1 MIGQRGIYDSI
12 RSQKMETKEFIPMKP
27 IQFLVLVAMAGLTG
41 CASQS
46 ALDST
51 RYDVDEVRTRVI
63 SLEKNLGGIRNESRE
78 EIDTIA
84 KNLKSDVADVR
95 KLSADIQA
103 TIDSTKTEMQAM
115 NGKLDDMGISLKK
128 PTEDLARYREDADK
142 RIIALEDRIIKLQS
156 TLDEFTKKVGELAQA
171 KEVAPT
177 PDALYMK
184 GLDTFKAGDMPAA
197 REVFTRFLEQYP
209 QHDLAANAHYWIGE
223 THYSEKSYEPA
234 ILAFQDVI
242 KNFPTKEKVPA
253 AMLKQAMAFNAI
265 NDTKS
270 AKYVLKKL
278 GETFPRSDEAAKAKE
293 LLKTIR

>member
-1 MIGQRGIYDSI
+1 MIGQRAIYGTI
-12 RSQKMETKEFIPMKP
+12 RYQSMETKEFIPMKP
-27 IQFLVLVAMAGLTG
+27 IQFLMLVVMAGLTG

-51 RYDVDEVRTRVI
+51 RYDVEEVRARVI

-78 EIDTIA
+78 GIDAIA

-115 NGKLDDMGISLKK
+115 NGKLDDMGISLRK

-171 KEVAPT
+171 KEIAPT

-184 GLDTFKAGDMPAA
+184 GLDIFKAGDMPAA

-242 KNFPTKEKVPA
+242 KNFPTKDKVPA

-278 GETFPRSDEAAKAKE
+278 GEAFPKSDEATKAKE
-293 LLKTIR
+293 LLKEIK

>member
-1 MIGQRGIYDSI
+1 
-12 RSQKMETKEFIPMKP
+12 MKP
-27 IQFLVLVAMAGLTG
+27 IQFFILGVMTILTG

-51 RYDVDEVRTRVI
+51 RYDVDAVKTRLVSI
-63 SLEKNLGGIRNESRE
+63 EKSLGGLRNESRE
-78 EIDTIA
+78 GIDTIE
-84 KNLKSDVADVR
+84 KNLKSDVASVR

-115 NGKLDDMGISLKK
+115 NGKIDDMTIAITK

-156 TLDEFTKKVGELAQA
+156 TMDELTKKTGELAKS
-171 KEVAPT
+171 KEVLAT
-177 PDALYMK
+177 PDAIYMK
-184 GLDTFKAGDMPAA
+184 GLDVFKAGDMPAA
-197 REVFTRFLEQYP
+197 RGIFTNFLEQYP

-223 THYSEKSYEPA
+223 TYYSEKSYEPA

-242 KNFPTKEKVPA
+242 KNFPTRDKVPA

-278 GETFPRSDEAAKAKE
+278 GEAFPKSDEASKAKE
-293 LLKTIR
+293 LLKEIK

>member
-1 MIGQRGIYDSI
+1 
-12 RSQKMETKEFIPMKP
+12 MKP
-27 IQFLVLVAMAGLTG
+27 IHFLMLAVTAGLTG
-41 CASQS
+41 CASQG

-51 RYDVDEVRTRVI
+51 RYDVDEVRSRVV
-63 SLEKNLGGIRNESRE
+63 SLEKSLGGVRNESRE
-78 EIDTIA
+78 GIDAIQ
-84 KNLKSDVADVR
+84 KDLKSDLASVR

-115 NGKLDDMGISLKK
+115 NGRLDDMGLSLKK
-128 PTEDLARYREDADK
+128 PADDLARYREDADK
-142 RIIALEDRIIKLQS
+142 RIFALEDRIIKLQS
-156 TLDEFTKKVGELAQA
+156 TLDDLTKKVTELAQA
-171 KEVAPT
+171 KETPPT
-177 PDALYMK
+177 PDSLYMK

-197 REVFTRFLEQYP
+197 REIFTRFIDKYP
-209 QHDLAANAHYWIGE
+209 QHELAANAHYWIGE

-242 KNFPTKEKVPA
+242 KNYPTKDKVPA

-278 GETFPRSDEAAKAKE
+278 GESFPKSDEASKAKD
-293 LLKTIR
+293 LLLVIK

>member
-1 MIGQRGIYDSI
+1 
-12 RSQKMETKEFIPMKP
+12 MKP
-27 IQFLVLVAMAGLTG
+27 TQCMLLVVMAGLTG
-41 CASQS
+41 CASQG

-51 RYDVDEVRTRVI
+51 RYDLDEMRTRVI
-63 SLEKNLGGIRNESRE
+63 SLEKTLGGVRNESRE
-78 EIDTIA
+78 GIDAIE
-84 KNLKSDVADVR
+84 KNLKSDVAAVR

-115 NGKLDDMGISLKK
+115 NGKLDDMGNSLKK

-142 RIIALEDRIIKLQS
+142 RIIALEDRIIRLQP
-156 TLDEFTKKVGELAQA
+156 TLDDLTKKVGELALV
-171 KEVAPT
+171 KETPTT
-177 PDALYMK
+177 PDAIYMK
-184 GLDTFKAGDMPAA
+184 GLDTFKTGDMPAA
-197 REVFTRFLEQYP
+197 REIFSKFLEQYP

-234 ILAFQDVI
+234 ILAFQEVI
-242 KNFPTKEKVPA
+242 KNFPTKDKVPA

-278 GETFPRSDEAAKAKE
+278 GETFPKSDEAIKAKE
-293 LLKTIR
+293 LLK

>member
-1 MIGQRGIYDSI
+1 
-12 RSQKMETKEFIPMKP
+12 MKP
-27 IQFLVLVAMAGLTG
+27 IQFLMMVIMAGLTG

-63 SLEKNLGGIRNESRE
+63 SLEKNLGGIRNESRAG
-78 EIDTIA
+78 IDTIE

-115 NGKLDDMGISLKK
+115 NGKLDDMGISLNK
-128 PTEDLARYREDADK
+128 PTEDLARYRADADK
-142 RIIALEDRIIKLQS
+142 RIIALEDRILKLQS
-156 TLDEFTKKVGELAQA
+156 TLDELTKKVGELAQI
-171 KEVAPT
+171 KETPPT
-177 PDALYMK
+177 PDSVYMK
-184 GLDTFKAGDMPAA
+184 GLETFKAGNMPVA
-197 REVFTRFLEQYP
+197 REIFTKFLEQYP

-242 KNFPTKEKVPA
+242 KNYPTKDKVPA
-253 AMLKQAMAFNAI
+253 AMFKQAMAFKAI
-265 NDTKS
+265 NDNKS

-278 GETFPRSDEAAKAKE
+278 GEAFPKSDEAIKAKE
-293 LLKTIR
+293 LLKEIK

>member
-1 MIGQRGIYDSI
+1 
-12 RSQKMETKEFIPMKP
+12 MKP
-27 IQFLVLVAMAGLTG
+27 IQFLMLVVMTGLTG
-41 CASQS
+41 CATQG

-51 RYDVDEVRTRVI
+51 QYDVDAVKTRLF
-63 SLEKNLGGIRNESRE
+63 SLEKNLGGVRNESKE
-78 EIDTIA
+78 GIGAIE
-84 KNLKSDVADVR
+84 KNLKSDVAEVR

-115 NGKLDDMGISLKK
+115 NGKLDDMSISLKK

-142 RIIALEDRIIKLQS
+142 RIIALEERILKLQS
-156 TLDEFTKKVGELAQA
+156 NLDEYTKKVAELAQA
-171 KEVAPT
+171 KEVPPT
-177 PDALYMK
+177 PDSVYMK
-184 GLDTFKAGDMPAA
+184 GLDTFKSGDMPAA
-197 REVFTRFLEQYP
+197 REIFTKFLEQYP

-242 KNFPTKEKVPA
+242 KNFPTKDKVPA

-278 GETFPRSDEAAKAKE
+278 EEAFPKSDEAAKAKE
-293 LLKTIR
+293 LLKTIK

>member
-1 MIGQRGIYDSI
+1 MKSI
-12 RSQKMETKEFIPMKP
+12 HFVMLAVTT
-27 IQFLVLVAMAGLTG
+27 VLTG
-41 CASQS
+41 CASQG

-63 SLEKNLGGIRNESRE
+63 SLEKNLGGVRNESRE
-78 EIDTIA
+78 GIDAIE
-84 KNLKSDVADVR
+84 KNLKSDVAEVR

-103 TIDSTKTEMQAM
+103 TIDSTKAEMQAM

-128 PTEDLARYREDADK
+128 PTDDLARYREDADK
-142 RIIALEDRIIKLQS
+142 RIIALEDRIIRLQS
-156 TLDEFTKKVGELAQA
+156 TLDDLTKKVGELDKA
-171 KEVAPT
+171 KEVTQT
-177 PDALYMK
+177 PDSIYMK

-197 REVFTRFLEQYP
+197 REIFTKFLEQYP

-242 KNFPTKEKVPA
+242 KNFPTKDKVPA

-278 GETFPRSDEAAKAKE
+278 GEVFPKSEEAIKAKE
-293 LLKTIR
+293 LLKEIR

>member
-1 MIGQRGIYDSI
+1 
-12 RSQKMETKEFIPMKP
+12 MKP
-27 IQFLVLVAMAGLTG
+27 IKILLLVVMTGLTG
-41 CASQS
+41 CASQG

-78 EIDTIA
+78 GIDAIA
-84 KNLKSDVADVR
+84 RNLRSDVADVR

-128 PTEDLARYREDADK
+128 PTEDLARYREDADR
-142 RIIALEDRIIKLQS
+142 RIIALEDRIVRLQS
-156 TLDEFTKKVGELAQA
+156 TLDDLTKKVGELAQA
-171 KEVAPT
+171 KEAPQT
-177 PDALYMK
+177 PDSLYMK
-184 GLDTFKAGDMPAA
+184 GLDTFKSGDMPAA
-197 REVFTRFLEQYP
+197 REIFTRFLEQYP

-234 ILAFQDVI
+234 ILAFQEVI
-242 KNFPTKEKVPA
+242 KNFPTKDKVPA

-270 AKYVLKKL
+270 ARYVLKKL
-278 GETFPRSDEAAKAKE
+278 GETFPKSDEAAKAKE
-293 LLKTIR
+293 LLKEIK

>member
-1 MIGQRGIYDSI
+1 
-12 RSQKMETKEFIPMKP
+12 MKP
-27 IQFLVLVAMAGLTG
+27 IQFLMLVVMTGLTG
-41 CASQS
+41 CATQG

-51 RYDVDEVRTRVI
+51 QYDVDAVKTRLF
-63 SLEKNLGGIRNESRE
+63 SLEKNLGGVRNESKE
-78 EIDTIA
+78 GIGAIE
-84 KNLKSDVADVR
+84 KNLKSDVAEVR

-115 NGKLDDMGISLKK
+115 NGKLDDMSISLKK

-142 RIIALEDRIIKLQS
+142 RIIALEERIIRLQS
-156 TLDEFTKKVGELAQA
+156 TLDELTKKVGELAQA
-171 KEVAPT
+171 KEVPPT
-177 PDALYMK
+177 PDSVYMK
-184 GLDTFKAGDMPAA
+184 GLDTFKSGDMPAA
-197 REVFTRFLEQYP
+197 REIFTKFLELYP

-242 KNFPTKEKVPA
+242 KNFPTKDKVPA

-278 GETFPRSDEAAKAKE
+278 EEAFPKSDEAAKAKE
-293 LLKTIR
+293 LLKTIK

>member
-1 MIGQRGIYDSI
+1 
-12 RSQKMETKEFIPMKP
+12 MKA
-27 IQFLVLVAMAGLTG
+27 ILFLVLVVMTGLVG
-41 CASQS
+41 CASQG

-51 RYDVDEVRTRVI
+51 RYDVDEMRTRVT

-78 EIDTIA
+78 GIDTIE

-103 TIDSTKTEMQAM
+103 TIDSTKTDMQAM
-115 NGKLDDMGISLKK
+115 NGKLDDLSISLKK

-142 RIIALEDRIIKLQS
+142 RIMALEDRIIKIQS
-156 TLDEFTKKVGELAQA
+156 MLDDLTKKVTDFAKP
-171 KEVAPT
+171 KEVPPT
-177 PDALYMK
+177 PDSIYLK

-197 REVFTRFLEQYP
+197 REIFTKFIEQFP

-234 ILAFQDVI
+234 ILAFQEVI

-253 AMLKQAMAFNAI
+253 AMLKQAMAFKAI
-265 NDTKS
+265 NDKKS
-270 AKYVLKKL
+270 AKYVLGKL
-278 GETFPRSDEAAKAKE
+278 VEGFPKSDEAKKAKE
-293 LLKTIR
+293 LLKEIK

>member
-1 MIGQRGIYDSI
+1 
-12 RSQKMETKEFIPMKP
+12 MKP
-27 IQFLVLVAMAGLTG
+27 IKILLLAVMAGLTG
-41 CASQS
+41 CASQG

-78 EIDTIA
+78 GIDAIA
-84 KNLKSDVADVR
+84 KNLRSDVADVR

-128 PTEDLARYREDADK
+128 PTEDLTRYREDADR
-142 RIIALEDRIIKLQS
+142 RIIALEDRIVRLQS
-156 TLDEFTKKVGELAQA
+156 TLDDLTKKVAELAQA

-184 GLDTFKAGDMPAA
+184 GLDAFKAGDMPAA

-234 ILAFQDVI
+234 ILAFQEVI
-242 KNFPTKEKVPA
+242 KNFPTKDKVPA

-270 AKYVLKKL
+270 ARYVLKKL
-278 GETFPRSDEAAKAKE
+278 GETFPKSDEATKAKE
-293 LLKTIR
+293 LLKEIK